1 MPPRTASAL
10 WCGHPQCSHCP
21 VREAGLFADLHADAL
36 TQYER
41 EIDRIEYAPNANVY
55 HCGDLGEAILTIRS
69 GAIKLLAPSAD
80 GQARIVRL
88 LRPGDVTGLEALVGE
103 PYAHDALALWST
115 QVCRIPV
122 STVQRLSETAPEV
135 STRVMRAWY
144 RLVTQADDWIA
155 HIVTGPA
162 RSRVARL
169 LLHLAEPAPEGG
181 GETAVLPTRED
192 MAAML
197 STTLETASRIV
208 AEFRR
213 NGLLT
218 PAKGRLV
225 SIDRAALEAF
235 AEGHAVAEN

>member
-1 MPPRTASAL
+1 MPPRSASAL

-21 VREAGLFADLHADAL
+21 VRELGLFGDLDADVLG
-36 TQYER
+36 QYQR
-41 EIDRIEYAPNANVY
+41 EIDRIEYAANANIY
-55 HCGDLGEAILTIRS
+55 LGGDRGEAILTVRS
-69 GAIKLLAPSAD
+69 GAIKLLAPSAE
-80 GQARIVRL
+80 GHVRIVRL

-103 PYAHDALALWST
+103 PYGHDALALWST

-122 STVQRLSETAPEV
+122 STVQRLSERAPEV
-135 STRVMRAWY
+135 GARVMRAWH

-169 LLHLAEPAPEGG
+169 VLHLAEPAADGD
-181 GETAVLPTRED
+181 GEVAILPTRED

-213 NGLLT
+213 NGLLI

-225 SIDRAALEAF
+225 MIDRPALEAM
-235 AEGHAVAEN
+235 ADGRGAPDI

>member
-10 WCGHPQCSHCP
+10 WCGHPKCSHCP
-21 VREAGLFADLHADAL
+21 VRELGLFGDLDADAL
-36 TQYER
+36 ARYER
-41 EIDRIEYAPNANVY
+41 EIDRIEYAAGSVIY
-55 HCGDLGEAILTIRS
+55 RGGDAGDAILTVRA

-88 LRPGDVTGLEALVGE
+88 LRPGDVTGLEAMVGE
-103 PYAHDALALWST
+103 PYGHEAQALWRT

-122 STVQRLSETAPEV
+122 STIRRLSETAPEV
-135 STRVMRAWY
+135 SERVMHAWHH
-144 RLVTQADDWIA
+144 LVTQADDWIA

-169 LLHLAEPAPEGG
+169 LLHVAEPAPEFG
-181 GETAVLPTRED
+181 GEAAVLPTRED

-208 AEFRR
+208 VEFRR
-213 NGLLT
+213 NGLIK

-225 SIDRAALEAF
+225 TIDRAALET
-235 AEGHAVAEN
+235 VAQA